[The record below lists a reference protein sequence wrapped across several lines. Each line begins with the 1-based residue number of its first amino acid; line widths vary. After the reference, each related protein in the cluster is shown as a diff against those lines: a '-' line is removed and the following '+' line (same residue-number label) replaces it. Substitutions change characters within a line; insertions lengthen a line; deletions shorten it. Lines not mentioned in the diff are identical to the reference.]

1 MHFKYVESF
10 ISRVHSETK
19 LGFYEW
25 YSVCVASNFVVAMVF
40 SFFLRIL

>member
-25 YSVCVASNFVVAMVF
+25 YSVYVSLVI
-40 SFFLRIL
+40 S